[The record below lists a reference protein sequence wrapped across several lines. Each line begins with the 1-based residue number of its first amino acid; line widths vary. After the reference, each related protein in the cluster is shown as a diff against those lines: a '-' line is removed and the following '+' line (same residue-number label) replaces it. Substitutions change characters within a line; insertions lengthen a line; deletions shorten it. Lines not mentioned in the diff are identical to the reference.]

1 MKKNTIISLKRT
13 MVECY
18 NIAKHFSGQ
27 VTIEA
32 IPDLSNDERQF
43 KTFFTLFTI
52 TILHVQTS

>member
-1 MKKNTIISLKRT
+1 